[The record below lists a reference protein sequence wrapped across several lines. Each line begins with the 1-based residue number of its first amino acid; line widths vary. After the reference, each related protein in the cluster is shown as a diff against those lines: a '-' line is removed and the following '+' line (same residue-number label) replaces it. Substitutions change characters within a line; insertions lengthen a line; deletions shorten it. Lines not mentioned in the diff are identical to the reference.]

1 MVQFEISKPAPLLLV
16 KLVHKTKLSE
26 LLEELMFELICIV
39 PFAACNV
46 KLAEPPAVL
55 ESALDTVILP
65 VDELTMTLIPL
76 FKWVSRVDIERFA
89 VPDALMVIGFEPL
102 VVIVPDSAAE
112 LMVKF
117 CA

>member
-1 MVQFEISKPAPLLLV
+1 
-16 KLVHKTKLSE
+16 
-26 LLEELMFELICIV
+26 
-39 PFAACNV
+39 
-46 KLAEPPAVL
+46 
-55 ESALDTVILP
+55 
-65 VDELTMTLIPL
+65 MTLIPL